1 MGTPVTPKRQHTG
14 PRRGAGRHRRSSTR
28 YPGFADNLARSIGSS
43 RTDCTASPSFEEPA
57 AQQGVVPID
66 DIEALLGKP
75 LSEDESAEEFAAS
88 LREWR
93 REAPRPGIPL

>member
-1 MGTPVTPKRQHTG
+1 
-14 PRRGAGRHRRSSTR
+14 
-28 YPGFADNLARSIGSS
+28 
-43 RTDCTASPSFEEPA
+43 
-57 AQQGVVPID
+57 VVPID